1 MTGTR
6 VGWIGTGVMGAPMCG
21 HLLASGYPV
30 TVFNRTPERA
40 RGLLE
45 RGAAWAESPQAV
57 AQHAD
62 VVFTMV
68 GFPDDLR
75 EIVLGPAGTLAGA
88 GHGTILV
95 DMTTSEP
102 SLAREIYEAA
112 RARGVASLDAPVSGG
127 DVGARAA
134 GLSIMV
140 GGDQDA
146 FERVAPLL
154 RCLGATIVHQGPAG
168 AGQHTK
174 MVNQILVASGM
185 VAVSE
190 ALLYAHQAGLDLPTV
205 LQSVSGGAAGSWSL
219 THYRRASSPGTSRRA
234 SAWTTSSRTW
244 ASRWRRR
251 GGCASRCRA
260 SPWWSSSISRSSRRA
275 TAARARMP
283 SCSRSRGFRPWSGR
297 LHLQHLRRRV
307 ERADRRRHA
316 RVARGLHQHLDQLLA
331 RDAEVEGAREVQ
343 LQLLGPSERRELCH
357 GAQAPAAQIEV
368 RARPEHAEHEL
379 RHQAEELRCE
389 LLRRQLPAAGAR
401 APELRRDLEAA
412 REVVR
417 LSRHRVSP
425 L

>member
-6 VGWIGTGVMGAPMCG
+6 IGWIGTGVMGAPMCG

-140 GGDQDA
+140 GGDRDA

-219 THYRRASSPGTSRRA
+219 THYAPR
-234 SAWTTSSRTW
+234 
-244 ASRWRRR
+244 
-251 GGCASRCRA
+251 
-260 SPWWSSSISRSSRRA
+260 I
-275 TAARARMP
+275 
-283 SCSRSRGFRPWSGR
+283 
-297 LHLQHLRRRV
+297 
-307 ERADRRRHA
+307 
-316 RVARGLHQHLDQLLA
+316 LA
-331 RDAEVEGAREVQ
+331 RDFAPGFRVDHFVKDMGIALAEAR
-343 LQLLGPSERRELCH
+343 RM
-357 GAQAPAAQIEV
+357 
-368 RARPEHAEHEL
+368 
-379 RHQAEELRCE
+379 
-389 LLRRQLPAAGAR
+389 
-401 APELRRDLEAA
+401 
-412 REVVR
+412 R
-417 LSRHRVSP
+417 LSLPGLALVEQLYLALVAQGDGRQGTHALVLALARLSAVEWPATPSAP
-425 L
+425 PPPR

>member
-219 THYRRASSPGTSRRA
+219 THYAPR
-234 SAWTTSSRTW
+234 
-244 ASRWRRR
+244 
-251 GGCASRCRA
+251 
-260 SPWWSSSISRSSRRA
+260 I
-275 TAARARMP
+275 
-283 SCSRSRGFRPWSGR
+283 
-297 LHLQHLRRRV
+297 
-307 ERADRRRHA
+307 
-316 RVARGLHQHLDQLLA
+316 LA
-331 RDAEVEGAREVQ
+331 RDFAPGFRVDHFVKDMGIALAEAR
-343 LQLLGPSERRELCH
+343 RM
-357 GAQAPAAQIEV
+357 
-368 RARPEHAEHEL
+368 
-379 RHQAEELRCE
+379 
-389 LLRRQLPAAGAR
+389 
-401 APELRRDLEAA
+401 
-412 REVVR
+412 R
-417 LSRHRVSP
+417 LSLPGLALVEQLYLALVAQGNGRKGTHALVLALARLSAVEWPATPSAP
-425 L
+425 PPPR